1 VTSIL
6 VPAQGFLQTFWEAI
20 ARQIQNKCNH
30 WQASLTGEVE
40 VHAYTRDAF
49 THLKYEL
56 ENERNRFAVLNGSR
70 EQLYEQLVDV
80 MKENQ
85 DLKAMVLSMMG
96 RTEQAKVVRVSQ
108 VVRASQP
115 HIQTGTVEGAEDSV
129 DDEEVADSLATG
141 INGACS
147 LSSCPV

>member
-1 VTSIL
+1 MTSIL

-20 ARQIQNKCNH
+20 ARQIQNECNH
-30 WQASLTGEVE
+30 WQASLTGKVE
-40 VHAYTRDAF
+40 AHAYTRDAF

-56 ENERNRFAVLNGSR
+56 EKEQNRFAVLNGSR
-70 EQLYEQLVDV
+70 EQLYEQLVEV

-85 DLKAMVLSMMG
+85 NLKAMVMSMTG
-96 RTEQAKVVRVSQ
+96 STEQARVT
-108 VVRASQP
+108 QP
-115 HIQTGTVEGAEDSV
+115 HIQTRTVEGAEDSV